1 MCKRSLTKRNI
12 KPSWIFVR
20 ISNQFF
26 VTSAW
31 KNSWIQLSGLRNDWP
46 ILAVWLLL
54 LLVILYILVDSALPT
69 SLVAGDFGVNGGYQP
84 NCLHH

>member
-31 KNSWIQLSGLRNDWP
+31 KNSWIQLFGLRSDWP
-46 ILAVWLLL
+46 TLAVRLLL
-54 LLVILYILVDSALPT
+54 LLVILHV
-69 SLVAGDFGVNGGYQP
+69 
-84 NCLHH
+84 